1 MKTIP
6 ASTIATLALIA
17 LATLG
22 GCASQEEKTE
32 GVQTTGAR
40 PLGTPG
46 AVVAPPQRPTY
57 ADRPWEDPSSPL
69 YRRVIYFDY
78 DSSEI
83 RPEFVPTLQAHAGYL
98 ASHTATRVTLE
109 GHTDERG
116 TREYNL
122 ALGDQRA
129 QTVQRYMLAEG
140 VRADQLATLSFGE
153 EKPAAAGHGE
163 ASWSQNRRVELAY

>member
-1 MKTIP
+1 VKTTP
-6 ASTIATLALIA
+6 ASAIGAKALIA
-17 LATLG
+17 LLALG
-22 GCASQEEKTE
+22 GCATQEEKTQ
-32 GVQTTGAR
+32 GVETTTARQAPSTAVGA
-40 PLGTPG
+40 
-46 AVVAPPQRPTY
+46 PQPSAYT
-57 ADRPWEDPSSPL
+57 DRPWEDPSSPL

-78 DSSEI
+78 DSTEI
-83 RPEFVPTLQAHAGYL
+83 RPEFVPVLQGHAGYL
-98 ASHTATRVTLE
+98 AKHPAARVTLE

-153 EKPAAAGHGE
+153 EKAASLGHGE
-163 ASWSQNRRVELAY
+163 SSWSQNRRVEVAY

>member
-6 ASTIATLALIA
+6 VSTIAVLALIA
-17 LATLG
+17 LAALG
-22 GCASQEEKTE
+22 GCASQAEKSE
-32 GVQTTGAR
+32 GVQTTSVR
-40 PLGTPG
+40 PSVTPS
-46 AVVAPPQRPTY
+46 AVVPPTQRPSY

-83 RPEFVPTLQAHAGYL
+83 RPEFIPNLQAHAGYL

-153 EKPAAAGHGE
+153 EKPVAAGHDE

>member
-1 MKTIP
+1 VKTVP
-6 ASTIATLALIA
+6 ASTIAVLAVAA
-17 LATLG
+17 LAALG
-22 GCASQEEKTE
+22 GCASQAEKSE
-32 GVQTTGAR
+32 GVQTTSAR
-40 PLGTPG
+40 PSVTPS
-46 AVVAPPQRPTY
+46 AVAPPTQRPSY
-57 ADRPWEDPSSPL
+57 ADRPWEDSSSPL

-83 RPEFVPTLQAHAGYL
+83 RPEFIPNLQAHAGYL

-153 EKPAAAGHGE
+153 EKPVAAGHDE
-163 ASWSQNRRVELAY
+163 ANWSQNRRVELAY

>member
-1 MKTIP
+1 VKTTP
-6 ASTIATLALIA
+6 ASAMAVLALIA
-17 LATLG
+17 LVSLG
-22 GCASQEEKTE
+22 GCASQAEKSE
-32 GVQTTGAR
+32 GVQTTGPR
-40 PLGTPG
+40 PADRPG
-46 AVVAPPQRPTY
+46 PVVAPPERPTY

-83 RPEFVPTLQAHAGYL
+83 RPEFIPTLQVHAGYL
-98 ASHTATRVTLE
+98 ASHTTTRVTLE

-153 EKPAAAGHGE
+153 EKPVAAGHGE

>member
-1 MKTIP
+1 MQTIP
-6 ASTIATLALIA
+6 ASTIAVLALVA
-17 LATLG
+17 LAALG
-22 GCASQEEKTE
+22 GCASQAEKSE
-32 GVQTTGAR
+32 GVQTTSAR
-40 PLGTPG
+40 PSVTPS
-46 AVVAPPQRPTY
+46 AVSPPTQRPSY
-57 ADRPWEDPSSPL
+57 ADRPWEDSSSPL

-83 RPEFVPTLQAHAGYL
+83 RPEFVPNLQAHAGYL
-98 ASHTATRVTLE
+98 ASHSATRVTLE

-153 EKPAAAGHGE
+153 EKPVATGHDE
-163 ASWSQNRRVELAY
+163 ASWSQNRRVELSY